1 MTVTTRE
8 NGGREI
14 ALDVLTEV
22 LENGAFVH
30 IALSRA
36 LFKYQYL
43 EKQERAFITRLVDG
57 TVERLLPIDE
67 AINACSRVRT
77 EKMKPLIRT
86 LLRMSAYQIL
96 YMDRVPDSAA
106 CNEAVKLAAKRKFS
120 GLKGFVNGVLR
131 SLSRRKAEFAFE
143 DLSLKYSMPR
153 WLISLWEEEYG
164 AEKTELML
172 KGFLSERGT
181 SVRWNESLVSEEELM
196 DSLKRQGAQAER
208 SPYGDNML
216 ILRDYDYLEGLEAF
230 QKGWIQVQDV
240 SSSFVGR
247 LADPAPGSHIID
259 VCSAPGGKS
268 LHLAEL
274 LKGTGLV
281 EARDLTWQKTAL
293 IEENIE
299 RAGCRNVRTEVWDA
313 RELKEESVGQA
324 DVVIADLPCSGL
336 GIIGKKPDIK
346 YRITWQDLSD
356 LAELQREI
364 LSVVWQYVKP
374 GGMLIYSTCTAD
386 RLENQDNAAW
396 FAEQFP
402 FEPVDISGKLGPGL
416 EETSMKDGWIQ
427 LLPGVHPCDGFFIS
441 VFRRQD
447 EKEQKKEH

>member
-1 MTVTTRE
+1 MTIKET
-8 NGGREI
+8 GGREI

-30 IALSRA
+30 VALSRA

-43 EKQERAFITRLVDG
+43 EKQERAFITRVVDG
-57 TVERLLPIDE
+57 TVERLLPIDQ
-67 AINACSRVRT
+67 ALNACSKVKT

-106 CNEAVKLAAKRKFS
+106 CNEAVKLAVRRKFS

-131 SLSRRKAEFAFE
+131 SLSRRKAEFDFE
-143 DLSLKYSMPR
+143 DISLKYSMPR
-153 WLISLWEEEYG
+153 WLIARWEEQIGKEET
-164 AEKTELML
+164 EKMM
-172 KGFLSERGT
+172 KAFLEDRGT
-181 SVRWNESLVSEEELM
+181 AVRCNVSLASREEILHSLES
-196 DSLKRQGAQAER
+196 QGAAAEP
-208 SPYGDNML
+208 SPYGEDLL
-216 ILRDYDYLEGLEAF
+216 ILKEYDYLEGLEAF
-230 QKGWIQVQDV
+230 QKGWIQVQDL

-281 EARDLTWQKTAL
+281 EARDLTWQKVAL
-293 IEENIE
+293 IEENVE
-299 RAGCRNVRTEVWDA
+299 RTGCANVKAQVWDA
-313 RELKEESVGQA
+313 LELKEESVEQA

-346 YRITWQDLSD
+346 YRITERDLED
-356 LAELQREI
+356 LAKLQREI
-364 LSVVWQYVKP
+364 LSVVWRYVKP
-374 GGMLIYSTCTAD
+374 GGLLIYSTCTVDA
-386 RLENQDNAAW
+386 LENQKNAAW
-396 FAEQFP
+396 FSGSFP
-402 FEPVDISGKLGPGL
+402 FEPVDITGKLGPGIR
-416 EETSMKDGWIQ
+416 EESMKDGWIQ
-427 LLPGVHPCDGFFIS
+427 LLPGKYPCDGFFIS
-441 VFRRQD
+441 VFRRKASRSI
-447 EKEQKKEH
+447 E

>member
-1 MTVTTRE
+1 MTIKET
-8 NGGREI
+8 GGREI

-30 IALSRA
+30 VALSRA

-43 EKQERAFITRLVDG
+43 EKQERAFITRVVDG
-57 TVERLLPIDE
+57 TVERLLPIDQ
-67 AINACSRVRT
+67 ALNACSKVKT

-106 CNEAVKLAAKRKFS
+106 CNEAVKLAVRRKFS

-131 SLSRRKAEFAFE
+131 SLSRRKAEFDFE
-143 DLSLKYSMPR
+143 DISLKYSMPR
-153 WLISLWEEEYG
+153 WLIARWEEQIGKEET
-164 AEKTELML
+164 EKMM
-172 KGFLSERGT
+172 KAFLEDRGT
-181 SVRWNESLVSEEELM
+181 VVRCNVSLASREEILHSLES
-196 DSLKRQGAQAER
+196 QGAAAEP
-208 SPYGDNML
+208 SPYGEDLL
-216 ILRDYDYLEGLEAF
+216 ILKEYDYLEGLEAF
-230 QKGWIQVQDV
+230 QKGWIQVQDL

-281 EARDLTWQKTAL
+281 EARDLTWQKVAL
-293 IEENIE
+293 IEENVE
-299 RAGCRNVRTEVWDA
+299 RTGCANVKAQVWDA
-313 RELKEESVGQA
+313 LELKEESVEQA

-346 YRITWQDLSD
+346 YRITERDLED
-356 LAELQREI
+356 LAKLQREI
-364 LSVVWQYVKP
+364 LSVVWRYVKP
-374 GGMLIYSTCTAD
+374 GGLLIYSTCTVDA
-386 RLENQDNAAW
+386 LENQKNAAW
-396 FAEQFP
+396 FSGSFP
-402 FEPVDISGKLGPGL
+402 FEPVDITGKLGPGIR
-416 EETSMKDGWIQ
+416 EESMKDGWIQ
-427 LLPGVHPCDGFFIS
+427 LLPGKYPCDGFFIS
-441 VFRRQD
+441 VFRRKASRSI
-447 EKEQKKEH
+447 E

>member
-1 MTVTTRE
+1 MTIKET
-8 NGGREI
+8 GGREI

-30 IALSRA
+30 VALSRA

-43 EKQERAFITRLVDG
+43 EKQERAFITRVVDG
-57 TVERLLPIDE
+57 TVERLLPIDQ
-67 AINACSRVRT
+67 ALNACSKVKT

-106 CNEAVKLAAKRKFS
+106 CNEAVKLAVRRKFS

-131 SLSRRKAEFAFE
+131 SLSRRKAEFDFE
-143 DLSLKYSMPR
+143 DISLKYSMPR
-153 WLISLWEEEYG
+153 WLIARWEEQIGKEET
-164 AEKTELML
+164 EKML
-172 KGFLSERGT
+172 KAFLEDRGMA
-181 SVRWNESLVSEEELM
+181 VRCNVSLASREEILHSLES
-196 DSLKRQGAQAER
+196 QGAAAET
-208 SPYGDNML
+208 SPYGEDLL
-216 ILRDYDYLEGLEAF
+216 ILKEYDYLEGLEAF
-230 QKGWIQVQDV
+230 QKGWIQVQDL

-281 EARDLTWQKTAL
+281 EARDLTWQKVAL
-293 IEENIE
+293 IEENVE
-299 RAGCRNVRTEVWDA
+299 RTGCANVKAQVWDA
-313 RELKEESVGQA
+313 LELKEESVEQA

-346 YRITWQDLSD
+346 YRITERDLED
-356 LAELQREI
+356 LAKLQREI
-364 LSVVWQYVKP
+364 LSVVWRYVKP
-374 GGMLIYSTCTAD
+374 GGLLIYSTCTVDA
-386 RLENQDNAAW
+386 LENQKNAAW
-396 FAEQFP
+396 FSGSFP
-402 FEPVDISGKLGPGL
+402 FEPVDITGKLGPGIR
-416 EETSMKDGWIQ
+416 EESMKDGWIQ
-427 LLPGVHPCDGFFIS
+427 LLPGKYPCDGFFIS
-441 VFRRQD
+441 VFRRKASRSI
-447 EKEQKKEH
+447 E